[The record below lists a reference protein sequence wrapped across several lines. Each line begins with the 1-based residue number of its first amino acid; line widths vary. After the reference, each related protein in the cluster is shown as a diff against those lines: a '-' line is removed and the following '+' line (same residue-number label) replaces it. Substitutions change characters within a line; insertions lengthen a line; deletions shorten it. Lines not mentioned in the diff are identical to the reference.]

1 MAENSDSS
9 LAAPLS
15 SGPAVL
21 LGGDQE
27 HPAAQLFPMMPDA
40 ELSEL
45 AEDIRKNGLL
55 EPIIL
60 LGGMVLDG
68 RNRLS
73 ACRRAGVEPRFEI
86 AAEIASPTL
95 YVVSKNIHRR
105 HLTTS
110 QRAAIAVEMLPMLAD
125 EAKARQREGGRRGG
139 ENKVMVSVPQPY
151 SNNEP
156 NELRGTS
163 RDIAG
168 RAVGVGGSSVERA
181 AILQRDAPEEFE
193 RVKKGE
199 VTVGAAWR
207 EATERKN
214 PANKRQL
221 IIENAA
227 KQKMIVGMSQVRGL
241 CRGLEELS
249 ADTLRSGCSAQEL
262 KSWASAA
269 LECAKRLRAF
279 AQKLKED
286 SSSEAA

>member
-168 RAVGVGGSSVERA
+168 RAVGVGGSSVGRA

>member
-55 EPIIL
+55 EPIVL

>member
-55 EPIIL
+55 EPIVL

-168 RAVGVGGSSVERA
+168 RAVGVGGSSVGRA